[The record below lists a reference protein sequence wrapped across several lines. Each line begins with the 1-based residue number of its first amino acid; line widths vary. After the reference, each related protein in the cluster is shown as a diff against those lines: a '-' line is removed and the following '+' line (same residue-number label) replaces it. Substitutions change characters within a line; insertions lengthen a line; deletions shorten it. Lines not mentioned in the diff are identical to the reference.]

1 MLWYGSSNIK
11 KFYVLC
17 NKNQKKKLNLKM
29 KKSQIFLNLK
39 LNLNKVLV
47 FLHLPSNWDVVIW
60 KNKEIFFCAEPCSLY
75 FYTNL
80 YFFHLPIPFYT
91 KKLLYDKNTKI
102 FTLLFNYKNVKHG
115 LFWKEFNNVFLSLS
129 SYFFKKLKFKGKGY
143 YIFKNSRNTVALQF
157 GYSHKIYI
165 YSYFI
170 FIKFISKT
178 VVLLFGINVSDLTSQ
193 AFKLFYTRSYNIFT
207 GKGIRFAKQI
217 IYKKIGKVSSYR

>member
-1 MLWYGSSNIK
+1 MLWYGSSNIN
-11 KFYVLC
+11 KFCILS

-29 KKSQIFLNLK
+29 KKSQIFLNLRF
-39 LNLNKVLV
+39 NLNKIVTL
-47 FLHLPSNWDVVIW
+47 FRLPPSWDVVVW
-60 KNKEIFFCAEPCSLY
+60 KNKEISLY
-75 FYTNL
+75 TEPASLYLYTTA
-80 YFFHLPIPFYT
+80 YFLHLPVPFYI
-91 KKLLYDKNTKI
+91 KKLLYDKNTKV
-102 FTLLFNYKNVKHG
+102 FTFVFNHKNVKYG
-115 LFWKEFNNVFLSLS
+115 LFWKEFNNVLFSLS

-157 GYSHKIYI
+157 GYSHKIYV

-178 VVLLFGINVSDLTSQ
+178 VVLLFGINTFDLTAQ

-217 IYKKIGKVSSYR
+217 IYKKVGKVSSYR